1 MAQKQGSPRGSKKS
15 AAVVAKSQSSKKG
28 FYLLLAAVA
37 VVGIAALSYVSTHN
51 GAPPPI
57 VLDPSAPP
65 VNSAGYV
72 LGSPDAKVELTEFG
86 DFECPACEKFSEL
99 TEADFRAKYVTT
111 GKVRFRFID
120 FPLVNVHR
128 NTLNASVAAAC
139 ADEQGKFWQLHDM
152 LYVRQPDWNG
162 EATDNPDKAIKSFAR
177 TIPGLDAKKFDDCL
191 DTRKTLPKVQAHM
204 KLAEA
209 RQVAQTPTF
218 AIGNVQFV
226 FEDRPSPLEQLSVRI
241 DSALAAAQP
250 AAVGKPAAVS
260 KPRSKPRKP

>member
-1 MAQKQGSPRGSKKS
+1 MAQKQGPSRASKRS
-15 AAVVAKSQSSKKG
+15 VPVVAKSQSSKKG
-28 FYLLLAAVA
+28 FYLLLGAVA
-37 VVGIAALSYVSTHN
+37 VAGIAALSYLSAHN
-51 GAPPPI
+51 SSPPPI

-99 TEADFRAKYVTT
+99 TEADFRAKYVNT

-120 FPLVNVHR
+120 FPLINVHR

-139 ADEQGKFWQLHDM
+139 ADEQGKFWELHDM

-162 EATDNPDKAIKSFAR
+162 EATDNPDKAIKSFAH
-177 TIPGLDAKKFDDCL
+177 TIPGLDARKFDDCL

-218 AIGNVQFV
+218 AIGNLQFV
-226 FEDRPSPLEQLSVRI
+226 FQDRPSPLEQLSTRI
-241 DSALAAAQP
+241 DSALAAAP
-250 AAVGKPAAVS
+250 LATASKPTSKTGKPG
-260 KPRSKPRKP
+260 KP